1 MSDSA
6 RRFSVGPF
14 ITTSLQGRDAVH
26 QIICLLTFAA
36 VGLPLCIRI
45 LLTRPLP
52 EPRIAALL
60 VVLGLIAFHLA
71 VELPSKVHIH
81 PGFPLLMSALYYHGI
96 SAAILVIV
104 PASLVIFFTKKHGFC
119 NCVFN
124 AAQFTLCLYVTENV
138 GLWAGWRPGVPADSR
153 ALLTILLM
161 ILTYDFLNAA
171 IVSMTVCVGKRKP
184 YWECLMQ
191 TGFLQRRA
199 LLPQQVFLSTV
210 AMSLSSHMGN
220 TAIVLMFIGVISLR
234 LQSMSQRELILRTEE
249 AQTDSLTRIHNMR
262 YLHEWL
268 NTELGAAA
276 DGKSLCSFVFADIDG
291 LKAVNDRYGHEI
303 GDQLI
308 VHVSKTFLA
317 NIRSKDQ
324 VARYGG
330 DEFVAALPDTDHDQA
345 ITVAVRIVQTSHDN
359 PLVVNGENVHF
370 GISIGVAS
378 WPEHGETV
386 LDTIRMADKA
396 MYLAKQCGGNTVR
409 SAADL

>member
-6 RRFSVGPF
+6 RRLSVGPF

-26 QIICLLTFAA
+26 YTICCLTFVAI
-36 VGLPLCIRI
+36 GLPLCIRI
-45 LLTRPLP
+45 LLTRPVP

-60 VVLGLIAFHLA
+60 IGLGLISFHLA
-71 VELPSKVHIH
+71 VELPSRVHIH

-96 SAAILVIV
+96 SGAILVIV

-124 AAQFTLCLYVTENV
+124 AAQFTLCLYVTEAV

-153 ALLTILLM
+153 ALLAILLM

-171 IVSMTVCVGKRKP
+171 IVSITICIGAKKP
-184 YWECLMQ
+184 YLGCLAQ
-191 TGFLQRRA
+191 AGFVQRRA
-199 LLPQQVFLSTV
+199 LLPQHFFLSTV

-220 TAIVLMFIGVISLR
+220 AAIVLMFIGVLSLR
-234 LQSMSQRELILRTEE
+234 LQSISQRELILRTEE

-268 NTELGAAA
+268 NAELGAVA
-276 DGKSLCSFVFADIDG
+276 DSKSLCSFVFADIDG

-303 GDQLI
+303 GNQLI
-308 VHVSKTFLA
+308 VHVSRILLT
-317 NIRSKDQ
+317 NIRGKDQ

-330 DEFVAALPDTDHDQA
+330 DEFVVALPNTALEQA
-345 ITVAVRIVQTSHDN
+345 IAVAVRVVQNSHDN

-378 WPEHGETV
+378 WPEHGETAM
-386 LDTIRMADKA
+386 DTIRMADKA
-396 MYLAKQCGGNTVR
+396 MYLAKQGGGNTVR